1 MLILELKL
9 LFILALW
16 RNSKGFFYAL
26 KMKSREVNGVL
37 LALGGILLFSSKAV
51 FAKLMYAFGIHTIDV
66 LVLRMGIALPFYL
79 FYFMLDFK
87 AFKSVSTIDRLKI
100 VAMGVIGYYL
110 ASYFDFKG
118 LEYIDAS
125 LERLVLFAYPTFVVL
140 LNRFV
145 FKIPI
150 SKKQVLAIGITYL
163 GVVIVFAPQLLNP
176 VRDGEAIKGMSLVLL
191 SAFTYGAYLVFS
203 QNMMETVS
211 VRLFTSMA
219 MIVSTSCTVL
229 HYFVVGETKVLY
241 EAPVEV
247 FMYGAIIAV
256 FATVIPSYLISAGI
270 SKIGSSRVAILGA
283 LGPVSTISL
292 AYFFIGEEL
301 SLIQVVGA
309 SVIVLGVFQVKGSK

>member
-1 MLILELKL
+1 
-9 LFILALW
+9 
-16 RNSKGFFYAL
+16 
-26 KMKSREVNGVL
+26 MKSRELNGL
-37 LALGGILLFSSKAV
+37 LLSLGGILLFSSKAV
-51 FAKLMYAFGIHTIDV
+51 FAKLMYAFDIHTIDV

-87 AFKSVSTIDRLKI
+87 AFKAVSTIDRLKI
-100 VAMGVIGYYL
+100 VGMGIIGYYL

-140 LNRFV
+140 LNKVV

-163 GVVIVFAPQLLNP
+163 GVVIVFTPQLLNP
-176 VRDGEAIKGMSLVLL
+176 MQDSEAIKGMSLVLL
-191 SAFTYGAYLVFS
+191 SALTYGSYLVFS
-203 QNMMETVS
+203 QNMMKSVS

-229 HYFVVGETKVLY
+229 HYLILGEVQVLSDV
-241 EAPVEV
+241 PVEV
-247 FMYGAIIAV
+247 FMYGGIIAV

-270 SKIGSSRVAILGA
+270 SKLGSSRVAILGA
-283 LGPVSTISL
+283 MGPVSTITL

-301 SLIQVVGA
+301 SLIQIVGA
-309 SVIVLGVFQVKGSK
+309 AVIVLGVFQVKGSK